1 MSGNIQLNEVADAG
15 ELERHSNALRKVFE
29 DECVNQNDAL
39 SCHRLAEFYQSIEKN
54 LDRATQLYKY
64 VRALLETMANENKVK
79 WQDCMPRY
87 GQWFEVFW

>member
-64 VRALLETMANENKVK
+64 VRSISTR
-79 WQDCMPRY
+79 Q
-87 GQWFEVFW
+87 